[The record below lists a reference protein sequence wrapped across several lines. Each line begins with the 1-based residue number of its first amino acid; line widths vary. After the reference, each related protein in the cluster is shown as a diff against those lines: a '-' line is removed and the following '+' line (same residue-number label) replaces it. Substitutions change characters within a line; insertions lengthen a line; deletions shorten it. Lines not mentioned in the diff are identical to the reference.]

1 MMSSKILHNIHIDPQ
16 TYENL
21 GYLKRKFDSPKTWI
35 IRRLVKL
42 ETQKCKNSDEGESEV
57 VAR

>member
-1 MMSSKILHNIHIDPQ
+1 MDSQ

-21 GYLKRKFDSPKTWI
+21 EYLKRKLNSPKTWI

-42 ETQKCKNSDEGESEV
+42 ETQKCKSSDDEKLEA

>member
-1 MMSSKILHNIHIDPQ
+1 MPKETLHTIHMDSQ

-21 GYLKRKFDSPKTWI
+21 EYLKRKLDSPKTWI

-42 ETQKCKNSDEGESEV
+42 ETQKCKNSDDGKLEV
-57 VAR
+57 VVR